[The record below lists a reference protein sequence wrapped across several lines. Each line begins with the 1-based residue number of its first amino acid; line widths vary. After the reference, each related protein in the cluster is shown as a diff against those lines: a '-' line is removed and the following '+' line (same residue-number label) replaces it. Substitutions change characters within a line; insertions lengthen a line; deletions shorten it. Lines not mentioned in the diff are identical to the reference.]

1 MWGLNRCLFSRVK
14 DIYNINHSSYSFQRP
29 AWSTGTL
36 IPASFLC
43 GIGAAVL
50 IWRGGEK
57 TKRVEE
63 VRQRLRSA
71 LASENIQA
79 DDPISEL
86 GAMIDRSVSRHTS
99 VPNLNISQNWEV
111 PPDDSS
117 IIEEHM
123 TIRR

>member
-1 MWGLNRCLFSRVK
+1 MEYRDSDSSQFS
-14 DIYNINHSSYSFQRP
+14 
-29 AWSTGTL
+29 
-36 IPASFLC
+36 C

-63 VRQRLRSA
+63 VRQRLRSP
-71 LASENIQA
+71 LTSENTQA
-79 DDPISEL
+79 DGPISEL
-86 GAMIDRSVSRHTS
+86 GPMIDSSVSRRTS
-99 VPNLNISQNWEV
+99 VPKLTISQNWEV
-111 PPDDSS
+111 PADDSS

>member
-14 DIYNINHSSYSFQRP
+14 DIYNINHSPHSFQRP
-29 AWSTGTL
+29 AWSTGIL

-71 LASENIQA
+71 LASENTQA

-86 GAMIDRSVSRHTS
+86 GAVADPSHTS
-99 VPNLNISQNWEV
+99 VPKLNISQNWEA

>member
-1 MWGLNRCLFSRVK
+1 M
-14 DIYNINHSSYSFQRP
+14 
-29 AWSTGTL
+29 
-36 IPASFLC
+36 
-43 GIGAAVL
+43 L

-63 VRQRLRSA
+63 VRQRLRAA

-79 DDPISEL
+79 DDPTSEL
-86 GAMIDRSVSRHTS
+86 GAMSVSGHTS
-99 VPNLNISQNWEV
+99 VPKINISQNWEV

-123 TIRR
+123 TIHR